1 MFALH
6 ATGGLAAR
14 QEIPVGQGGTA
25 SSGRLRRTAELVKAM
40 AVGTSRQSLAMFGPT
55 KESSLITEAHGLR
68 HAR

>member
-1 MFALH
+1 
-6 ATGGLAAR
+6 
-14 QEIPVGQGGTA
+14 VGQGGTA